1 MSNTSIQRAKVKPLD
16 SREKY
21 RQLRAKPVASRKT
34 IGGRVRS
41 KKGMSAAA
49 PEGENPSIARETSE
63 ETSERRNPRHTAP

>member
-21 RQLRAKPVASRKT
+21 RQLRAKPVASPKT

-49 PEGENPSIARETSE
+49 SEGENPSIARQ
-63 ETSERRNPRHTAP
+63 TSERRNPRHMAP